1 VQFSAPTLA
10 AVFTALLIIT
20 PTAAAQPPDGVI
32 RGEVTDTS
40 GGVLPG
46 VTVVATSG
54 DERIFASTVTDAVGR
69 YILRAVRPG
78 PLTLKF
84 HLDGF
89 DVETIQVVI
98 VASSESQVVTRL
110 KLAQITERVVVY
122 GTAPVDPPPPPPP
135 PPPVPW
141 SPPVPHRRPD
151 PIVIPV
157 PAAEIELVCGPA
169 KPGLAPTAI
178 ALIQSLRHHAGRTI
192 YTKGDELNIDGGT
205 LIGLSV
211 GRNLVARRYFRTNDS
226 GRAGNRGEHTAGLVQ
241 IVSASELSSIG
252 VVVHACSE
260 LMEGDFLASFS
271 PDPARAPGPEGMPL
285 FDDAIRILFAG
296 AGQMFGVPG
305 RLLVIDRGGAKGIS
319 VGQRLTLFRRDGRRA
334 RPFVLGEAVVVST
347 RTHSATI
354 RIEHASDVISFD
366 DLVAPQL
373 ASPLAAPPASA
384 SRLPP
389 R

>member
-1 VQFSAPTLA
+1 
-10 AVFTALLIIT
+10 
-20 PTAAAQPPDGVI
+20 
-32 RGEVTDTS
+32 
-40 GGVLPG
+40 LPG
-46 VTVVATSG
+46 VSVIATSG
-54 DERIFASTVTDAVGR
+54 DERLFASAVTDAVGR
-69 YILRAVRPG
+69 YVLAALRPG
-78 PLTLKF
+78 RITLKF
-84 HLDGF
+84 SLDGF
-89 DVETIQVVI
+89 DVETIQIVI
-98 VASSESQVVTRL
+98 EPRSESQVVTRL

-141 SPPVPHRRPD
+141 SPPVPHRRPA
-151 PIVIPV
+151 PIVIAV

-169 KPGLAPTAI
+169 KPGLAPTSI
-178 ALIQSLRHHAGRTI
+178 ASIQSLRDQAGRTI

-205 LIGLSV
+205 LIGLAV

-226 GRAGNRGEHTAGLVQ
+226 GRAGGRGEHTAGLVQ
-241 IVSASELSSIG
+241 IVAASEQSSIG

-260 LMEGDFLASFS
+260 LMQGDFLASFN
-271 PDPARAPGPEGMPL
+271 PDPVRPADPEGMPL
-285 FDDAIRILFAG
+285 FDDAIRILFAD

-334 RPFVLGEAVVVST
+334 KPFVLGEAVVVST

-354 RIEHASDVISFD
+354 RIERAADVISFD
-366 DLVAPQL
+366 DWAAPQL
-373 ASPLAAPPASA
+373 ASPLAVPPSSA
-384 SRLPP
+384 SRVPP